1 MKGSNALI
9 YAALFFITIS
19 FGCDA
24 IPKRHFENAER
35 KWTEGDYKGAL
46 KEYEKII
53 EDYPKSTVADDAY
66 YWMGVT
72 YYLSLNRI
80 DDALNAF
87 QNLTDHYPGSE
98 YFFQSQM
105 YIAEIY
111 DKGKGNYRLAIIEYQ
126 KIVEHAHDRG
136 LIEQARFNTA
146 EAYFKLGDIN
156 QARIEWELMINQ
168 TPDGKYTE
176 EAYFRAAK
184 TYFIQGRYQEAIEF
198 YQKFL
203 SKYPEGKL
211 VHDVRFAIA
220 NCLEEQ
226 ENLQEA
232 LQMYKK
238 IENNYPN
245 RDVIAKKIAAL
256 EKRMSKSH

>member
-1 MKGSNALI
+1 
-9 YAALFFITIS
+9 
-19 FGCDA
+19 
-24 IPKRHFENAER
+24 
-35 KWTEGDYKGAL
+35 
-46 KEYEKII
+46 
-53 EDYPKSTVADDAY
+53 
-66 YWMGVT
+66 
-72 YYLSLNRI
+72 
-80 DDALNAF
+80 
-87 QNLTDHYPGSE
+87 
-98 YFFQSQM
+98 
-105 YIAEIY
+105 
-111 DKGKGNYRLAIIEYQ
+111 
-126 KIVEHAHDRG
+126 
-136 LIEQARFNTA
+136 
-146 EAYFKLGDIN
+146 
-156 QARIEWELMINQ
+156 MINQ

-256 EKRMSKSH
+256 EKGCQNPTDFTFSILQHLYYQQTQSLY